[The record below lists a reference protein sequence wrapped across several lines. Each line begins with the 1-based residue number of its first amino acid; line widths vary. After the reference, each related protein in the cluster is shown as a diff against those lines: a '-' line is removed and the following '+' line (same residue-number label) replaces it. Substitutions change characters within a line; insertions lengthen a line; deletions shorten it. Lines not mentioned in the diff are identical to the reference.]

1 MAEMRKLPRLLEE
14 AGEDLLLEAGRPR
27 PVSKT
32 RSAAVSRLLLALS
45 LIVNLQLEYFN
56 MKKQKNTKGG
66 GG

>member
-45 LIVNLQLEYFN
+45 LIVNL
-56 MKKQKNTKGG
+56 
-66 GG
+66 